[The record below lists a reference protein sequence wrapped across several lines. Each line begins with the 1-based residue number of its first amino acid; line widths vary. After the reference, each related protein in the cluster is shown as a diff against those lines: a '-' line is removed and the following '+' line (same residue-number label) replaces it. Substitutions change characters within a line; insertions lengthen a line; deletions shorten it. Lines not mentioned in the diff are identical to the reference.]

1 MVYAESTGAV
11 SRDNLLQYLADGEA
25 LGSVCATVAAGCET
39 LASLFAAAST
49 KQIVEI
55 DTLDD
60 ISDTEFQEC
69 ETGSLRAI
77 APRPLS
83 GLEAWT

>member
-1 MVYAESTGAV
+1 M
-11 SRDNLLQYLADGEA
+11 SRDNLLQYLADGEP
-25 LGSVCATVAAGCET
+25 LDSVCATVAAGCET

-60 ISDTEFQEC
+60 MTSRTPSSRNVKPE
-69 ETGSLRAI
+69 GLRAI